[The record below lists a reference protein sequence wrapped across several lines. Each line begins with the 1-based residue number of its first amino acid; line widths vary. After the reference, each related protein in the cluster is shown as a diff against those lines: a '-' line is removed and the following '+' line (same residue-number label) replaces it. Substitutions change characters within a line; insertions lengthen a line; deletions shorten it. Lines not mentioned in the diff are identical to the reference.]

1 VSDGIDYS
9 CVRPYHIDLRRSGT
23 ARLATRCCQFGCTRL
38 ETRYESQ
45 NTKLP
50 ELIFSAVVGDDG
62 ARDVRF
68 ERVLCT

>member
-1 VSDGIDYS
+1 VVGL
-9 CVRPYHIDLRRSGT
+9 CVAAFSSAYILDER
-23 ARLATRCCQFGCTRL
+23 
-38 ETRYESQ
+38 RYESQ

-50 ELIFSAVVGDDG
+50 DLIFSAVVGDDG